1 MAKRQVFFS
10 FHYNNDN
17 WRVAQ
22 VRNMGVVED
31 QETFSDNSWEKVRLR
46 SDAAIKNWIDNQLSM
61 RSCVV
66 VLIGSETASRKWVQ
80 YEIEQG
86 WKRGKGVVGI
96 YIHNLKDRFGCQDDK
111 GKNPFED
118 FYIDKAINGIWK
130 RTTPLDADSV
140 KMQYVWKAYD
150 SGFYYSENVFNH
162 IKNHIQDWI
171 EEAIEIRNRYPK

>member
-96 YIHNLKDRFGCQDDK
+96 YIHNLKDRFGCQDIAICEK
-111 GKNPFED
+111 LGK
-118 FYIDKAINGIWK
+118 
-130 RTTPLDADSV
+130 S
-140 KMQYVWKAYD
+140 
-150 SGFYYSENVFNH
+150 
-162 IKNHIQDWI
+162 
-171 EEAIEIRNRYPK
+171 

>member
-66 VLIGSETASRKWVQ
+66 VLIGSETASRKCDHIPVWGHIFK
-80 YEIEQG
+80 YFC
-86 WKRGKGVVGI
+86 
-96 YIHNLKDRFGCQDDK
+96 HSLCPPTTFCQNNFTLTTMFI
-111 GKNPFED
+111 KNPHRLLLCFPMPTRSSSSIKSLNTPPKKTSLYQESNHSSSRPSSP
-118 FYIDKAINGIWK
+118 FSS
-130 RTTPLDADSV
+130 RT
-140 KMQYVWKAYD
+140 
-150 SGFYYSENVFNH
+150 
-162 IKNHIQDWI
+162 
-171 EEAIEIRNRYPK
+171 